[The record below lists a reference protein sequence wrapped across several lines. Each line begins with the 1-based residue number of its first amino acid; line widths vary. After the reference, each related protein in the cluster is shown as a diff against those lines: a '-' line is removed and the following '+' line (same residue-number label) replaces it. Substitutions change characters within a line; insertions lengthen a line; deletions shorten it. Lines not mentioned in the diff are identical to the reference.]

1 MSDEVSYS
9 EAIQRL
15 EEIVQSLERGGIPLD
30 ETLRLYE
37 EGAKLLEFCQQEL
50 AAAEGKLNEM
60 KLADIES
67 KLAEQGNNSKGNS
80 TSACYERETL
90 AFTESEGLASVF
102 KMARTTW

>member
-50 AAAEGKLNEM
+50 AAAVGKLNEM

-67 KLAEQGNNSKGNS
+67 KLAE
-80 TSACYERETL
+80 
-90 AFTESEGLASVF
+90 
-102 KMARTTW
+102 